1 MVMVWAVNDGCPK
14 QTVVIKRKL
23 NNKRFMASSI
33 NTYKSVGT
41 TGTIEAI
48 KNLPAE

>member
-1 MVMVWAVNDGCPK
+1 MMNHILSKTGLGWENPRLK
-14 QTVVIKRKL
+14 IERKL

-41 TGTIEAI
+41 TGTI
-48 KNLPAE
+48 